1 MTVKTASA
9 MSALN
14 ELLRFDQLPESDQQA
29 FGGHV
34 MKKCFPKDYLFYKMS
49 RKTDHGQFAIT
60 PWWSSYEPVMHGD
73 SGFVGSWNHPLGIR
87 TYTRINAAVPEQW
100 NSLDNLMMMRL
111 RTTVFGFAGKCE
123 RQLAH
128 TGKNPL
134 TTDKFG
140 SVYLGGGHVQ
150 VMLPNL
156 RIEHIEWMMSCP
168 V

>member
-1 MTVKTASA
+1 

-14 ELLRFDQLPESDQQA
+14 ESLQFDQLNKGDQQA
-29 FGGHV
+29 FTGRV

-49 RKTDHGQFAIT
+49 RKVNHGQFTIT

-73 SGFVGSWNHPLGIR
+73 GGFAGSWNHPLGIR
-87 TYTRINAAVPEQW
+87 NYTRIQAAVPERW
-100 NSLDNLMMMRL
+100 NSLDDLMMMRL
-111 RTTVFGFAGKCE
+111 RTNVFGFAGKCE

-128 TGKNPL
+128 TGNNPL
-134 TTDKFG
+134 TTGKFG

-150 VMLPNL
+150 VLLPNL
-156 RIEHIEWMMSCP
+156 TIEHVEWMMSSP